1 VSSTNHLKHSLDP
14 ARRYHFVGIGG
25 IGMSAIAQVLLAR
38 GFRVSGSDKQASP
51 MLEKLRALGAEAWAG
66 HDAAHVRD
74 GDVVVLSDAIR
85 PDNPE
90 WRRALELKL
99 PIVKR
104 AELLGVLAN
113 AGRGVAVA
121 GTHGKT
127 TTSGMLALIL
137 TEADMDPTCLL
148 GGELPM
154 LGGNARV
161 GGPLVLV
168 EACEAYESFH
178 SLHPEAALVTNI
190 EVDHLDHHGTP
201 EHLYE
206 SFRRFLR
213 QVRALAVLNGDDPL
227 LREMAAIPPRS
238 ARYGAGEE
246 NDYRYADIRLGQAPS
261 FTLSAYGR
269 ELGRCVLR
277 VPGEHNVSN
286 ATGAAAL
293 ALELGAN
300 FKAVQRAL
308 AAFPGMHRRFERVG
322 EVAGAALVDDY
333 AHHPTEVRATL
344 AAARGMFPGRV
355 VAVFQPHLYSRTR
368 DMLDE
373 FTGALSLADI
383 VLIAPIYAARE
394 APIPGV
400 DHRRLAEHL
409 AALPGERAVHALDER
424 DDAVAMLAQALGRG
438 QAADG
443 QFALPRLGEGDV
455 ILTMGAG
462 DIDSVAHALCRGNT
476 ETPA

>member
-1 VSSTNHLKHSLDP
+1 MNNDNAHHTLDP
-14 ARRYHFVGIGG
+14 SRRYYFVAIGG

-38 GFRVSGSDKQASP
+38 GFRVSGSDRQASP
-51 MLEKLRALGAEAWAG
+51 MLERLRGLGAEVWVG
-66 HDAAHVRD
+66 HDAGHVRD
-74 GDVVVLSDAIR
+74 GDVVVLSDAIK

-90 WRRALELKL
+90 WRRAVELNL

-104 AELLGVLAN
+104 ADLMGALAN
-113 AGRGVAVA
+113 SGRGVAVA

-137 TEADMDPTCLL
+137 TGAGMDPTCLL
-148 GGELPM
+148 GGELAP
-154 LGGNARV
+154 LGGNARA
-161 GGPLVLV
+161 GGPLTLV

-178 SLHPEAALVTNI
+178 SLFPEAAIVTNI

-213 QVRALAVLNGDDPL
+213 QVTSFVVLNGDDPL
-227 LREMAAIPPRS
+227 LREMAVIPPR
-238 ARYGAGEE
+238 AVRYGAGQR
-246 NDYRYADIRLGQAPS
+246 NDYRFTDVAIGMEPS
-261 FTLSAYGR
+261 FTLSARG
-269 ELGRCVLR
+269 ETLGRCTLR
-277 VPGEHNVSN
+277 VPGVHNVSN

-293 ALELGAN
+293 ALELGAG
-300 FKAVQRAL
+300 FEEVRRAL

-322 EVAGAALVDDY
+322 AVRGVTLVDDY
-333 AHHPTEVRATL
+333 AHHPTEIRATL
-344 AAARGMFPGRV
+344 AAARAAYPGRI

-368 DMLDE
+368 DMLED
-373 FTGALSLADI
+373 FVAALKLADI

-400 DHRRLAEHL
+400 SHRQVADRLTAMTDERIIR
-409 AALPGERAVHALDER
+409 ALGERDEAVEI
-424 DDAVAMLAQALGRG
+424 LAQALGG
-438 QAADG
+438 AADAP
-443 QFALPRLGEGDV
+443 FTIPRLEAGDI

-462 DIDSVAHALCRGNT
+462 DIDHVAHTLLDRLN
-476 ETPA
+476 